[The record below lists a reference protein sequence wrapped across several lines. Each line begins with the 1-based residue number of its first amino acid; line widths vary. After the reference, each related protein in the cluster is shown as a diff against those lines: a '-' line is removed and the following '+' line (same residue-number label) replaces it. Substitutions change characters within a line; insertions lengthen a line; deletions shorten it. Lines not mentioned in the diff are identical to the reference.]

1 MSHTG
6 FREPLWQRLHI
17 ASLTLARQALSAAV
31 AQHGSASEAGTIGR
45 ALREPDANGY
55 IDLTSESRDSSG
67 RAPEELTQ
75 VGIPC
80 QHPLEQFYMS
90 LQYVLGHIRKTCSHH
105 LTVLSLSV
113 QVLRLN

>member
-17 ASLTLARQALSAAV
+17 ASLTLARQALSATLAQQGSSSDAGV
-31 AQHGSASEAGTIGR
+31 AGG
-45 ALREPDANGY
+45 ALREPDSNGC

-75 VGIPC
+75 VGMPC
-80 QHPLEQFYMS
+80 QRPPVVPYM
-90 LQYVLGHIRKTCSHH
+90 T
-105 LTVLSLSV
+105 
-113 QVLRLN
+113 

>member
-17 ASLTLARQALSAAV
+17 ASLTLARQALSTAV
-31 AQHGSASEAGTIGR
+31 AQHGSASEAGVIGR
-45 ALREPDANGY
+45 ALPEPDSNGY

-80 QHPLEQFYMS
+80 QHALESSNMS
-90 LQYVLGHIRKTCSHH
+90 SQDVLGHIRKTWSHQ
-105 LTVLSLSV
+105 LTVLSL
-113 QVLRLN
+113 